1 MMKGAN
7 MRFWSREIAGWL
19 LVGLGLFAFYL
30 CTVLLFNQAETADG
44 IRRPAPRIFEAGPMM
59 VIGIFVFRGGIHLLK
74 VAVAAQ
80 VCLAARDQRTPAQAP
95 SPSKSHLGPRTL
107 RPTLGGQKLP

>member
-1 MMKGAN
+1 

-30 CTVLLFNQAETADG
+30 CTVLLFK
-44 IRRPAPRIFEAGPMM
+44 RPAPGIIEAGPMM
-59 VIGIFVFRGGIHLLK
+59 VIGIFIYRGGIHLLK
-74 VAVAAQ
+74 VAVAAH
-80 VCLAARDQRTPAQAP
+80 VCLAARDQRAPAQAP